1 MPTVFLSYS
10 HESKE
15 HSANVLSIANRLVR
29 EGIDCVLDQYVES
42 PNEGWLAWMTNNI
55 ENSDFVLCIC
65 TSQYKE
71 KSGKGVTFEKLIGF
85 QEIYDNRSIN
95 QKFIP
100 VILNRNDEESIPS
113 LLKPF
118 QLYDLSRDDGYHK
131 LYRRLTNQPLIVK
144 PKIGSKIPLMVGI
157 NDKQKSFQVEKKT
170 IEIKINQS
178 FADFDGNA
186 QEHFINGLTELLKI
200 GSDSI
205 EIKQIREGSVVLTIE
220 MDSSSFKKLAD
231 IIYGDF
237 EIGLE
242 RKELL
247 KNLKIISVKDASI
260 SEDLHK
266 IESEASA
273 IASIDSTRKYQV
285 KLPEFIQWNNS
296 KSAEMLNHVENSSA
310 SIEHLDNLAEK
321 NILFGKDFQKLV
333 AETMKL
339 GYDGVL
345 YSFFPRPMYLNA
357 KIQPVLQYS
366 DSYSSFVAHYL
377 DSNYGNRD
385 FILRLALEGRSK
397 PIDWWE
403 EIDSGNI
410 SKEEADVIDDARL
423 NFNIQQGLSIPV
435 LSGSFAIAGISVIS
449 ISKSREHF
457 QTIKSQSL
465 EQLIQVASAYHTKII
480 TSREDTLFFVEP
492 LLASLNDAKKK
503 VLRHLISNQKVQT
516 FPETTG
522 FSQKYAEKMILE
534 IRKDFGDI
542 STNELLYIL
551 GMINVHE
558 YL

>member
-15 HSANVLSIANRLVR
+15 HSDNVLSIADRLVS

-42 PNEGWLAWMTNNI
+42 PNEGWLAWMTNSI
-55 ENSDFVLCIC
+55 EKSDFVLCIC
-65 TSQYKE
+65 SSHYKE

-85 QEIYDNRSIN
+85 QEIYDSRSIN
-95 QKFIP
+95 QKFVP
-100 VILNRNDEESIPS
+100 VILNRKDEESIPS

-118 QLYDLSRDDGYHK
+118 QLYDLSKDDGYHK

-144 PKIGSKIPLMVGI
+144 PKIGSKIPLTVGV
-157 NDKQKSFQVEKKT
+157 NDKEKSSQLGKKT

-186 QEHFINGLTELLKI
+186 QEHFVNGLTELLKI

-205 EIKQIREGSVVLTIE
+205 EIKQIREGSVVLTLE
-220 MDSSSFKKLAD
+220 MDSSSFKKLAG
-231 IIYGDF
+231 IISGDF

-242 RKELL
+242 RKELF
-247 KNLKIISVKDASI
+247 KDLKIISVKDASI
-260 SEDLHK
+260 SESSHSID
-266 IESEASA
+266 SEVSA
-273 IASIDSTRKYQV
+273 IASIDSTSRHQI
-285 KLPEFIQWNNS
+285 KLPEVIRWNNF
-296 KSAEMLNHVENSSA
+296 KSSEMLNHVKNSPA
-310 SIEHLDNLAEK
+310 THEHLGNLAEK

-333 AETMKL
+333 AETMQL
-339 GYDGVL
+339 GYDGAL
-345 YSFFPRPMYLNA
+345 YTFFPRPMYMNS
-357 KIQPVLQYS
+357 KIQPVFQYS

-385 FILRLALEGRSK
+385 FILRLAFEGRSK

-403 EIDSGNI
+403 EINSGNV
-410 SKEEADVIDDARL
+410 SKEEANVIHDARL

-449 ISKSREHF
+449 MSKGREHF

-465 EQLIQVASAYHTKII
+465 EQLKQAASAYHTKII
-480 TSREDTLFFVEP
+480 TSKEDTRFFVEP
-492 LLASLNDAKKK
+492 LLAQFNGAKKK
-503 VLRHLISNQKVQT
+503 VLRHLISNQQVKT
-516 FPETTG
+516 LPETTG
-522 FSQKYAEKMILE
+522 FSQKYAEKVILDM
-534 IRKDFGDI
+534 RKDFGDI

-551 GMINVHE
+551 GMINAHE